1 MHYAER
7 ELFRYTKGSVARH
20 RELPSNAQEKA
31 WYMFERSESC
41 HAQALRPVVSGKA
54 EVTEECRKRSCDL

>member
-1 MHYAER
+1 LHYAER

-41 HAQALRPVVSGKA
+41 HAQALRPVVSWYRIVPLSKA
-54 EVTEECRKRSCDL
+54 GEFED